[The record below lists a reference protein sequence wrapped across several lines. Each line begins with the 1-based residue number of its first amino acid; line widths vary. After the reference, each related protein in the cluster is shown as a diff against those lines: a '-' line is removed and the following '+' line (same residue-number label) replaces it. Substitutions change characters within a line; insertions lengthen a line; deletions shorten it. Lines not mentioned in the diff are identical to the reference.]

1 MVASA
6 LRCFDYSLRAH
17 HDGRNFT
24 EDSVS
29 SLIGFHPTLKRSDR
43 YVGNLDHSV
52 SEDLLCAL
60 FSQIGVVR
68 GCKIIRE
75 DSFIL
80 AADLRLPVPAEQRQA
95 FLAHANDVMYS
106 QSRPGRKLAKRTT
119 EERSCRL
126 RCRPL
131 TFYLDAFE
139 HYENDVDLDYSI
151 EIESRS
157 KHKLKI
163 EKPRL
168 EYLVE
173 GRMKKLSSS
182 ILFHISS
189 YSFRAALHQRA
200 FRKPQEV
207 HPLKGLDF
215 HSGQLF
221 RLMGKLTR
229 GDLRAVLNLESRL
242 RYKSSFNY
250 DDNYDDDN
258 NDEKQ
263 KSVSHMRLIRFVPI
277 CRLEC
282 GVDPS
287 LESATAVASVSVILT
302 SSCQRLVELL
312 LAIA

>member
-17 HDGRNFT
+17 HDGSNST

-29 SLIGFHPTLKRSDR
+29 SLIGLYPIFSRLDR

-95 FLAHANDVMYS
+95 FLVHANDVMYS
-106 QSRPGRKLAKRTT
+106 QNRPGRKLAKRTT

-139 HYENDVDLDYSI
+139 HYENDLDLDYSI
-151 EIESRS
+151 EIESS
-157 KHKLKI
+157 MI
-163 EKPRL
+163 
-168 EYLVE
+168 Y
-173 GRMKKLSSS
+173 
-182 ILFHISS
+182 
-189 YSFRAALHQRA
+189 
-200 FRKPQEV
+200 EV
-207 HPLKGLDF
+207 K
-215 HSGQLF
+215 
-221 RLMGKLTR
+221 R
-229 GDLRAVLNLESRL
+229 
-242 RYKSSFNY
+242 
-250 DDNYDDDN
+250 
-258 NDEKQ
+258 Q

-282 GVDPS
+282 GADPS
-287 LESATAVASVSVILT
+287 LESATAVALVSVILT
-302 SSCQRLVELL
+302 SSCQRLVELP

>member
-1 MVASA
+1 M
-6 LRCFDYSLRAH
+6 
-17 HDGRNFT
+17 
-24 EDSVS
+24 
-29 SLIGFHPTLKRSDR
+29 
-43 YVGNLDHSV
+43 
-52 SEDLLCAL
+52 
-60 FSQIGVVR
+60 
-68 GCKIIRE
+68 E

-139 HYENDVDLDYSI
+139 HYENDLDLDYSI
-151 EIESRS
+151 EIDTTSEGIQETAGSPS
-157 KHKLKI
+157 I
-163 EKPRL
+163 E
-168 EYLVE
+168 
-173 GRMKKLSSS
+173 
-182 ILFHISS
+182 
-189 YSFRAALHQRA
+189 RAG
-200 FRKPQEV
+200 F
-207 HPLKGLDF
+207 
-215 HSGQLF
+215 S
-221 RLMGKLTR
+221 
-229 GDLRAVLNLESRL
+229 LRTIIPVKR
-242 RYKSSFNY
+242 
-250 DDNYDDDN
+250 
-258 NDEKQ
+258 Q

-302 SSCQRLVELL
+302 SSCQRLVELP